1 MMSISSVISF
11 LPTTGYDLQLNLEF
25 PFLKFREEIVV
36 HSRKQGPSLTIS
48 IQHLI
53 NDWSRA
59 ICNVLQ
65 RR

>member
-1 MMSISSVISF
+1 MMSISSAISL
-11 LPTTGYDLQLNLEF
+11 LPTTGYDLQLNLDV
-25 PFLKFREEIVV
+25 PFLKFREEIVA
-36 HSRKQGPSLTIS
+36 HSLKQGPLLTIS